1 MLARVKKWCLD
12 SESIG
17 YARLKTGIGSVLF
30 IIQQSGV
37 DVHQFLTDKQYAI
50 YQIAAVFLMLD
61 GGISEV
67 VRRRRA
73 GYNDDGSIK

>member
-1 MLARVKKWCLD
+1 MIEKIKKWCHY
-12 SESIG
+12 SEAVG
-17 YARLKTGIGSVLF
+17 YARLKTGLGSALF
-30 IIQQSGV
+30 IVQQSGV

-50 YQIAAVFLMLD
+50 YQLAAVFLLLD

-73 GYNDDGSIK
+73 SYNDDGSFK

>member
-1 MLARVKKWCLD
+1 MFEKIKKWCLD
-12 SESIG
+12 SEAIG
-17 YARLKTGIGSVLF
+17 YARVKTGVGSVLF
-30 IIQQSGV
+30 LVQQSGV

-50 YQIAAVFLMLD
+50 YQIAAVFLLLD

-73 GYNDDGSIK
+73 EYNDDGSIK